1 MRAFID
7 IFTQTLRTLWAHKL
21 RSFLTMFGIAWG
33 VGSLLLLV
41 GLGEGFRSGNQRE
54 LDGIGKDI
62 QFVFPGRV
70 PPKPGTTAGQRQY
83 FLTIEDAKVIR
94 EQAPHVKYLSPVI
107 NRQDLRAVSQW
118 TNANGQLFGVL
129 PEYNKIRKIPLGS
142 GRWFNEEDEAQAR
155 HVVVLGNQLHKL
167 LFPGHPALGAQILL
181 NGVPFEVIGTLDQIG
196 KEENN
201 LTNQRLFLPFS
212 TTHQLFPVK
221 DEKQVMPENAIS
233 FINYSPTS
241 REEHEEASKEVKRII
256 ARQHDFDPSNEDSFE
271 MWDTVKSSQMVG
283 KIFDAM
289 NKFLGS
295 VGLVTLALGAIGIIN
310 IMLVSVSERTQEIG
324 LRKALGAT
332 KRSIMNQFFLEGA
345 FLTVLSGF
353 VGIAVAGGFM
363 WLLALLPQPP
373 GFDTPRLVPWSA
385 ALSVGALSVC
395 GIIAGLYPA
404 SKAAS
409 LEPVEALRKE

>member
-7 IFTQTLRTLWAHKL
+7 IFSQTLRTLWAHKL

-54 LDGIGKDI
+54 LDTIGKDI

-70 PPKPGTTAGQRQY
+70 PPKPGTTAGNREY
-83 FLTIEDAKVIR
+83 FLTIEDAKLIK
-94 EQAPHVKYLSPVI
+94 EQAPHVRNVSPVI
-107 NRQDLRAVSQW
+107 NRQDIRAASQW
-118 TNANGQLFGVL
+118 TNSNGQLFGVY
-129 PEYNKIRKIPLGS
+129 PEYNLIRNIPLEQ
-142 GRWFNEEDEAQAR
+142 GRWLNEQDEQQGR
-155 HVVVLGNQLHKL
+155 RVVVVGPTLKKN
-167 LFPGHPALGAQILL
+167 LFPGHPALGSQILL
-181 NGVPFEVIGTLDQIG
+181 NGVPFEVIGTLSPLG
-196 KEENN
+196 REENN
-201 LTNQRLFLPFS
+201 GTNQRIFLPFS
-212 TTHQLFPVK
+212 TMHTLFPLK
-221 DEKQVMPENAIS
+221 EDKMPDNAVS
-233 FINYSPTS
+233 FINYSPVDRDS
-241 REEHEEASKEVKRII
+241 HEIATEEVKKIV
-256 ARQHDFDPSNEDSFE
+256 ARQHDFDASNDDAFE

-295 VGLVTLALGAIGIIN
+295 VGIVTLALGAIGIIN
-310 IMLVSVSERTQEIG
+310 IMLVSVSERTKEIG

-332 KRSIMNQFFLEGA
+332 KRSIMSQFFLEGA
-345 FLTVLSGF
+345 FLTVLSGLI
-353 VGIAVAGGFM
+353 GIGVAGGFM
-363 WLLALLPQPP
+363 HLLGMLPQPP

-385 ALSVGALSVC
+385 ALSMGALSIC

-404 SKAAS
+404 SKAAG

>member
-7 IFTQTLRTLWAHKL
+7 IFSQTLRTLWAHKL

-54 LDGIGKDI
+54 LDSIGKDI

-70 PPKPGTTAGQRQY
+70 PPKPGTTAGNREY
-83 FLTIEDAKVIR
+83 FLTIEDARMIR
-94 EQAPHVKYLSPVI
+94 EQAPHVRNVSPVI
-107 NRQDLRAVSQW
+107 NRQDIRAVSQW
-118 TNANGQLFGVL
+118 TNSNGQLFGVY
-129 PEYNKIRKIPLGS
+129 PEYNLIRNIPMEQ
-142 GRWFNEEDEAQAR
+142 GRWFNEQDETQGR
-155 HVVVLGNQLHKL
+155 RVIVVGPTLKKN
-167 LFPGHPALGAQILL
+167 LFPGHPALGSQVLL
-181 NGVPFEVIGTLDQIG
+181 NGVPFEVIGTLSPLG
-196 KEENN
+196 REENN
-201 LTNQRLFLPFS
+201 GTNQRIFLPFS
-212 TTHQLFPVK
+212 TMHELFPLK
-221 DEKQVMPENAIS
+221 EDKMPDNAVS
-233 FINYSPTS
+233 FINYSPTT
-241 REEHEEASKEVKRII
+241 RDDHEVATAEVKKIV
-256 ARQHDFDPSNEDSFE
+256 ARQHDFDPSNEDAFE
-271 MWDTVKSSQMVG
+271 MWDTVKSAQMVG

-295 VGLVTLALGAIGIIN
+295 VGIVTLALGAIGIIN
-310 IMLVSVSERTQEIG
+310 IMLVSVSERTKEIG

-332 KRSIMNQFFLEGA
+332 KRSIMSQFFLEGA

-363 WLLALLPQPP
+363 HLLAQLPQPP

-385 ALSVGALSVC
+385 ALSMGALSIC
-395 GIIAGLYPA
+395 GIAAGLYPA
-404 SKAAS
+404 SKAAE